1 MIIDKLFYK
10 VIMFEQNVRWN
21 LSYLKIL
28 YIRKNELKHLK
39 CKFIAESY

>member
-1 MIIDKLFYK
+1 MIIGKLFYK

-21 LSYLKIL
+21 LLYLKIL
-28 YIRKNELKHLK
+28 YIKKNELKHLK

>member
-10 VIMFEQNVRWN
+10 VIVFEQNVRWN
-21 LSYLKIL
+21 WLYLKIL